1 MSRRYLHFL
10 HYSGLSVSIGQ
21 IRWYTTYFNRLLLRV
36 GQWKPGWLQT
46 WFTWGVYFGILAMF
60 GAVGV
65 LGMTLV
71 NAVKQKPAE
80 KQVLTPV
87 VRIVKNI
94 NKQQHFCNMEH
105 CSFSSCSNT
114 IQRNSFNSPT
124 PKQLINEWV
133 GWTS

>member
-1 MSRRYLHFL
+1 MIPHICCTIYTCLFVTWHLYVSFPQTNSTVSRRYLHFL

-21 IRWYTTYFNRLLLRV
+21 IRWYTTYFNRVLLRV

-87 VRIVKNI
+87 VRIVKN
-94 NKQQHFCNMEH
+94 KQAATFFQIC
-105 CSFSSCSNT
+105 
-114 IQRNSFNSPT
+114 RA
-124 PKQLINEWV
+124 
-133 GWTS
+133 